1 MVITL
6 VQIVLREYREASTVG
21 TPPPDGCL
29 CHGLL
34 RLAVGAEPA
43 RAEGYALAL
52 RTSEEWV
59 G

>member
-6 VQIVLREYREASTVG
+6 VQIVLREHREIATVC
-21 TPPPDGCL
+21 TPPLDGGL

-52 RTSEEWV
+52 YASGEWV

>member
-1 MVITL
+1 MVRVL
-6 VQIVLREYREASTVG
+6 SQIAVSDYGEISTVG
-21 TPPPDGCL
+21 TPPLDGGL

-52 RTSEEWV
+52 HTSGEWV